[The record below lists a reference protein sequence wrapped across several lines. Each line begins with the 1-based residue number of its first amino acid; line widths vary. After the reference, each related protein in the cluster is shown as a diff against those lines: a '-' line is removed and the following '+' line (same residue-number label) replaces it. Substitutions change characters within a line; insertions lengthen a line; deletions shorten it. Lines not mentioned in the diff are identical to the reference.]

1 MERIKKENEIR
12 KIKKILTL
20 KIKEEIDKIKIKINI
35 KNSS

>member
-1 MERIKKENEIR
+1 MEIIKKENEIR

-20 KIKEEIDKIKIKINI
+20 KIKEEIDKRKRKANV

>member
-20 KIKEEIDKIKIKINI
+20 KIKEEIDKIKINI